1 MVFINKREL
10 GLKFFFAVFNIA
22 YPIRVIKLG
31 WLVYIEH
38 SDTEFYKVDDLKYS
52 RLTYG
57 DRGAFSINNLGYKF
71 LKTSLKT

>member
-1 MVFINKREL
+1 MVLFNKREL
-10 GLKFFFAVFNIA
+10 GLKFL
-22 YPIRVIKLG
+22 KL
-31 WLVYIEH
+31 I
-38 SDTEFYKVDDLKYS
+38 KVDDLKYS